1 MRAPEEIFD
10 LIKSVASQDQNI
22 LAVYY
27 GGSRANPNVEPDIY
41 QDFDVVF
48 VVKEIAPYI
57 KDHSF
62 IEKFGEVL
70 LLQEPDLMDARR
82 GLIPFD
88 FSTRYAF
95 LTLYK
100 DGNRMDITLKTL
112 EAANEEL
119 AQEKMNV
126 ILLDKNKYLKQIG
139 QPTDEDYHNTIPD
152 QANFEAC
159 SNEFFWCLN
168 NVIKGIARDELT
180 YAHTM
185 FDVYVKEQFYKM
197 LDWMLAVKYQGK
209 ISSGKLGKFYK
220 KFLSK
225 EEYELLCKTFPGADY
240 DSFWA
245 ALDSAIELF
254 LQAARYIAENTDLI
268 FSEKDSEGLKEYLYK
283 VKNKEYRYSE

>member
-1 MRAPEEIFD
+1 MRTPEEMFN
-10 LIKSVASQDQNI
+10 LIKTVASQDQNI

-27 GGSRANPNVEPDIY
+27 GGSRANPNIEPDIY

-48 VVKEIAPYI
+48 VVKQIAPYI

-82 GLIPFD
+82 GLMPFD
-88 FSTRYAF
+88 FSKSYAF

-119 AQEKMNV
+119 AQEKMDV
-126 ILLDKNKYLKQIG
+126 ILLDKNHYLKQIG

-152 QANFEAC
+152 QANFDAC
-159 SNEFFWCLN
+159 ENEFFWCLN

-185 FDVYVKEQFYKM
+185 FDVYVKFQFYKM

-220 KFLSK
+220 KYLSK
-225 EEYELLCKTFPGADY
+225 EEYELLCQTFPAADY
-240 DSFWA
+240 DSFWV

-254 LQAARYIAENTDLI
+254 LQAARYIAENTDLS
-268 FSEKDSEGLKEYLYK
+268 FSEKDAEGLKEYLYK
-283 VKNKEYRYSE
+283 VKNKEYR